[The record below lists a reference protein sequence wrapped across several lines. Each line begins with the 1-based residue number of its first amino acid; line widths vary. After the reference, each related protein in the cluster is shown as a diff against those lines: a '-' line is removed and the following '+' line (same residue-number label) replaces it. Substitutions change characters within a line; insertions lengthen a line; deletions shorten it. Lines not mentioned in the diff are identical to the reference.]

1 MKKRI
6 LILGL
11 SIVLVSCYS
20 SKSTTNSASA
30 NQSEKTMVL
39 TPALAEGKSLYENHC
54 AKCHKLYG
62 ASEYTKQEWKP
73 ILLRMQK
80 MAKIEDAQLARISEY
95 IDAQL

>member
-1 MKKRI
+1 MKKGI

-11 SIVLVSCYS
+11 SIVLVSCNS
-20 SKSTTNSASA
+20 SKSTTSSASA
-30 NQSEKTMVL
+30 NPSEKAMVL

-54 AKCHKLYG
+54 AKCHKLYA

-73 ILLRMQK
+73 ILLKMQK
-80 MAKIEDAQLARISEY
+80 MAKIDDAQLARISEY